1 MPSGKTHRPAAEG
14 SADRRR
20 ARARAVALASNG
32 RRQTH
37 APASGGHLRAVADR
51 PIGVFDS
58 GIGGLTVLKA
68 LVDLM
73 PNEDFIY
80 LGDTARL
87 PYGTKSNEIIV
98 RYSRENTEF
107 LLAKGIKML
116 VVACNTA
123 SAVALDEIQRATIVP
138 VIGVIEPGASA
149 AAKASRSGKIGVI
162 GTEATIGS
170 GAYTR
175 TIQRFRPKAE
185 IYTRACPM
193 LVPLVEEGWTDNDIA
208 ERTVACY
215 LESLKASGIDTL
227 LLGCTHYPLL
237 LGLFQRV
244 LGKGVRIVDSATA
257 TAKAVQE
264 RLRVLGVARHRG
276 DGSQRFFVTETPDR
290 FVRVGRRFLGPQ
302 VESAVRIE
310 R

>member
-1 MPSGKTHRPAAEG
+1 MKRYKRRETARIGTRTRTSGKVV
-14 SADRRR
+14 S
-20 ARARAVALASNG
+20 LNG
-32 RRQTH
+32 R
-37 APASGGHLRAVADR
+37 LRAQRGTGGVADSRTR

-68 LVDLM
+68 LTEAL
-73 PNEDFIY
+73 PAEDFIY

-87 PYGTKSNEIIV
+87 PYGTKSNEIII
-98 RYSRENTEF
+98 RYSRENTGF
-107 LLAKGIKML
+107 LLAKGIKLL
-116 VVACNTA
+116 VVACNTS
-123 SAVALDEIQRATIVP
+123 SAVALAEIARGTMVP
-138 VIGVIEPGASA
+138 VIGVIEPGANA
-149 AAKASRSGKIGVI
+149 VVRASRTGKIGVI
-162 GTEATIGS
+162 GTEATIAS

-175 TIQRFRPKAE
+175 AIQALRPRSE
-185 IYTRACPM
+185 IYTRACPL

-208 ERTVACY
+208 ERTVAHY

-237 LGLFQRV
+237 RGLFERI
-244 LGKGVRIVDSATA
+244 LGPRVRIVDSATA
-257 TAKAVQE
+257 TAETARE
-264 RLRVLGVARHRG
+264 RLHALGLARA
-276 DGSQRFFVTETPDR
+276 DGIGTQSFFVTETPER